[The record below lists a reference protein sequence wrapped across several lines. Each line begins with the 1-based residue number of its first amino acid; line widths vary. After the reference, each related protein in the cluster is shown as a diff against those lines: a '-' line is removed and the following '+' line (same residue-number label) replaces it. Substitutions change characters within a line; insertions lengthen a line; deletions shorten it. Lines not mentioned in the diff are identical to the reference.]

1 MAFSNRTIIQKI
13 NERANETV
21 PSVAIVAQADCGHAD
36 FETASYAE
44 PAEVRNMLLACE
56 RAAAYRRTLS
66 RGRCSPPK
74 RAAERH
80 RCCLLCEH
88 HVRIAREAAEVVDGN
103 PKYEEAVFPGSRMG
117 AGCKWR
123 Q

>member
-56 RAAAYRRTLS
+56 RAAAKAGNKEEIAAMTAFEIGRFLTLVRVEVLRRRLQ
-66 RGRCSPPK
+66 R
-74 RAAERH
+74 
-80 RCCLLCEH
+80 L
-88 HVRIAREAAEVVDGN
+88 
-103 PKYEEAVFPGSRMG
+103 AVGY
-117 AGCKWR
+117 W
-123 Q
+123 